1 MGLILLDSTVIV
13 GFLDADDAL
22 HEVAVARFKEI
33 ANSHPLVASVI
44 SYAEVMTGVSLGHH
58 PQQKVEGFFEAL
70 VKDLFPVDRTVA
82 ARAAL
87 LRGKRKSLSMPDALI
102 LATADLQ
109 SEIETVLCADGDWPK
124 VKGLSCEVELLTV
137 AGPRGPSFAPTG
149 TPITDAQVRGA
160 LEGVRALRRG
170 GVADG

>member
-22 HEVAVARFKEI
+22 HEATVARFKKI
-33 ANSHPLVASVI
+33 VGSHLLVASVI

-58 PQQKVEGFFEAL
+58 PQENVDGFFDVL
-70 VKDLFPVDRTVA
+70 VKELLPVDRAVA
-82 ARAAL
+82 ARAAT
-87 LRGKRKSLSMPDALI
+87 LRGKRRSLSMPDALI

-124 VKGLSCEVELLTV
+124 VGGLGCKVELLK
-137 AGPRGPSFAPTG
+137 AGA
-149 TPITDAQVRGA
+149 
-160 LEGVRALRRG
+160 
-170 GVADG
+170 